1 MKKSM
6 LTTAVVSALM
16 LCACTQAPVYNLAD
30 HIGCCRSIED
40 ASFIADA
47 GGAYVEI
54 GINAFL
60 IPEES
65 DEVFAANLKAAREC
79 PLPIISG
86 NGFYPGDIRLTGPDA
101 DLERALNY
109 ARTAIIRAEA
119 VGLRYM
125 VLGSGGARHIPDGF
139 SKAEAEEQFVTLLKG
154 MGPIAAE
161 HGITIVIEP
170 LRSGETNFINSVRE
184 GTAICKKVDHPNI
197 CVLADFY
204 HMAMEGEDAGA
215 IVEAG
220 SLLRHC
226 HIAECEGRTCP
237 GVHGD
242 DFTPYFEALEEISY
256 EGNISIE
263 CGWEDFANQ
272 IGPSI
277 AEMKRQI
284 SLIQ

>member
-1 MKKSM
+1 M
-6 LTTAVVSALM
+6 LLYAAVSALAASS
-16 LCACTQAPVYNLAD
+16 CAQAPVYNLAE
-30 HIGCCRSIED
+30 HIGCCRWVEE
-40 ASFIADA
+40 AQPIADA
-47 GGAYVEI
+47 GGAYLEI

-60 IPEES
+60 CPEES
-65 DEVFAANLKAAREC
+65 DEVFAANLEKARSC
-79 PLPIISG
+79 PIPILSG
-86 NGFYPGDIRLTGPDA
+86 NGFYPGDIRLTGEDA
-101 DLERALNY
+101 DLDRALNY

-125 VLGSGGARHIPDGF
+125 VLGSGGARRIPDGF
-139 SKAEAEEQFVTLLKG
+139 SREEAEQQFVTLLKG

-170 LRSGETNFINSVRE
+170 LRTQETNFINSVRE
-184 GTAICKKVDHPNI
+184 GTAICRKVDHPNI

-204 HMAMEGEDAGA
+204 HMAQENEDAGA

-220 SLLRHC
+220 DLLRHC

-242 DFTPYFEALEEISY
+242 DFTPYFKALREIGY

-263 CGWEDFANQ
+263 CVWDDFGTQ
-272 IGPSI
+272 IAPSI
-277 AEMKRQI
+277 AEMKGQI
-284 SLIQ
+284 ESI